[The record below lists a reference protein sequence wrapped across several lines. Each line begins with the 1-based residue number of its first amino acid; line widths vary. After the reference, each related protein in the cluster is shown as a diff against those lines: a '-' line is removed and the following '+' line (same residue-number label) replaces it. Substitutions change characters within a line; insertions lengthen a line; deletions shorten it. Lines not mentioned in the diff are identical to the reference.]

1 MALALAGGDPPG
13 NFSRGLRS
21 AVKLARRDAARPIP
35 PGSSRAPRPRPAVP
49 LFRRDARPGGAA
61 LLPRYRPSV
70 LPGEALHRAAAS
82 GGASPALGPAD
93 RVRSLPAR
101 AGDPGAAPS
110 GP

>member
-21 AVKLARRDAARPIP
+21 AVKLARRDAARPTP
-35 PGSSRAPRPRPAVP
+35 PGSSRAPRHRPAVP

-70 LPGEALHRAAAS
+70 LPGEALLRAAAS
-82 GGASPALGPAD
+82 GGASSALGPAD
-93 RVRSLPAR
+93 RVRRGTL
-101 AGDPGAAPS
+101 GDGH
-110 GP
+110 